1 MNINAALGMTSE
13 RPLQVGDWVELL
25 PSGRGMAYLDFATW
39 PKQIIAV
46 ANDGFVRFDE
56 INGPWNC
63 NRFRRVNPPRERD
76 EVAELREQLEQMTK
90 ERDELKMQV
99 ENDRVVIEEMNRQA
113 DQWSKR
119 YRDVRGERDEAR
131 EILGLAVGRSE
142 ETLTHIVAQLR
153 EQLAT
158 VQAEAAAMRAAI
170 NRLPDYRDIV
180 VPYGDP
186 GHVVSNA
193 LIFEIKRSTNTT
205 AGREWLDRHKAE
217 IAAKDA
223 EIEAYKVETARLR
236 KMWMDYDGLIVR
248 LERKC
253 RTAKVALV
261 ETYRGKIDGAW
272 FGETE
277 PIYWQ
282 MPEDNQCTWRC
293 IDGQRLQV
301 RFNGGEWEAAFA
313 YSSVSEIDKY
323 LPRCNADGTPLE
335 KPLTQTAD
343 ISETSGVKDA
353 ALLRK
358 LREWIRNGVF
368 TVVGNSVVIG
378 CQCIP
383 TELAELLISIRDGG
397 AK

>member
-158 VQAEAAAMRAAI
+158 VQAEAAAMREDVNVQYGKAQLAVDKEKAKSSHMRKVLEYIHAIGGCGLNVHERVDAA
-170 NRLPDYRDIV
+170 L
-180 VPYGDP
+180 
-186 GHVVSNA
+186 
-193 LIFEIKRSTNTT
+193 NTP
-205 AGREWLDRHKAE
+205 AGRELLDELK
-217 IAAKDA
+217 AKDERIA
-223 EIEAYKVETARLR
+223 
-236 KMWMDYDGLIVR
+236 D
-248 LERKC
+248 LERQLAE
-253 RTAKVALV
+253 RDRDAELRR
-261 ETYRGKIDGAW
+261 ELRAW
-272 FGETE
+272 
-277 PIYWQ
+277 I
-282 MPEDNQCTWRC
+282 
-293 IDGQRLQV
+293 
-301 RFNGGEWEAAFA
+301 
-313 YSSVSEIDKY
+313 K
-323 LPRCNADGTPLE
+323 
-335 KPLTQTAD
+335 
-343 ISETSGVKDA
+343 
-353 ALLRK
+353 
-358 LREWIRNGVF
+358 NGVF
-368 TVVGNSVVIG
+368 SVVGYSVVIG